1 MNKTDKLQPLQ
12 EMAITY
18 ANSLPGAKAY
28 WREDWETYYFD
39 IMGKM
44 FGIVHD
50 NVITLKN
57 DPYINTELREQFP
70 FIIPGYH
77 MNKQHWNS
85 IIVDKNALDV
95 ENDIQGVNFLLIVTS
110 QSVVDYLSIV
120 VQQIVVRW
128 DNTRLL

>member
-12 EMAITY
+12 EMAIAY

-28 WREDWETYYFD
+28 WRDDWETYYFD

-44 FGIVHD
+44 FDIVHD

-85 IIVDKNALDV
+85 IVVDKNEFPD
-95 ENDIQGVNFLLIVTS
+95 DGVKKLIHDS
-110 QSVVDYLSIV
+110 YDLVVKNMSKK
-120 VQQIVVRW
+120 QQAELQLRI
-128 DNTRLL
+128 DLGQL

>member
-12 EMAITY
+12 EMAIAY

-28 WREDWETYYFD
+28 WRDVWETYYFD

-57 DPYINTELREQFP
+57 DPVINTELRDQFP

-85 IIVDKNALDV
+85 IIVDKNDFS
-95 ENDIQGVNFLLIVTS
+95 EDGIKKLIHDS
-110 QSVVDYLSIV
+110 YDLVVKKMTKK
-120 VQQIVVRW
+120 QQAVLQLRI
-128 DNTRLL
+128 DLGQL

>member
-12 EMAITY
+12 EMVIAY
-18 ANSLPGAKAY
+18 ANSLAGAKAY
-28 WREDWETYYFD
+28 WRDVWETYYFD

-57 DPYINTELREQFP
+57 DPVINTELRDQFP

-85 IIVDKNALDV
+85 IIVDKNDFS
-95 ENDIQGVNFLLIVTS
+95 EDGIKKLIHDS
-110 QSVVDYLSIV
+110 YDLVVKKMTKK
-120 VQQIVVRW
+120 QQAELQLRI
-128 DNTRLL
+128 DLGQL

>member
-12 EMAITY
+12 EMAIAY

-28 WREDWETYYFD
+28 WRDDWETYYFD

-44 FGIVHD
+44 FSIVHD

-85 IIVDKNALDV
+85 IIVDKNEFPDDGVKKLIHDSYDLVV
-95 ENDIQGVNFLLIVTS
+95 EKMTKK
-110 QSVVDYLSIV
+110 
-120 VQQIVVRW
+120 QQAELQLRI
-128 DNTRLL
+128 DLGQL

>member
-12 EMAITY
+12 EMAIAY

-28 WREDWETYYFD
+28 WRDDWETYYFD

-44 FGIVHD
+44 FGTVHD

-57 DPYINTELREQFP
+57 DPVINTELRDQFP

-85 IIVDKNALDV
+85 IIVDKNDFS
-95 ENDIQGVNFLLIVTS
+95 EDGIKKLIHDS
-110 QSVVDYLSIV
+110 YDLVVKKMTKK
-120 VQQIVVRW
+120 QQAELQLRI
-128 DNTRLL
+128 DLGQL